1 MISVGLWT
9 DLSKRPAT
17 LVRDGV
23 RATVAKFQNP
33 EPGLLKRFKGANIG
47 AAGFS
52 FGFQLDRIRAP
63 GRTALAQAQ
72 AVEQWVATVDADV
85 LLTVDE
91 AQSALQSEVGR
102 ALLHALK
109 AQAPC
114 APAEAVSRPPMDLSI
129 ESLPDRRLPRL

>member
-1 MISVGLWT
+1 MIHLGLWI
-9 DLSKRPAT
+9 DLSKRPEA
-17 LVRDGV
+17 LVHAAF
-23 RATVAKFQNP
+23 RATVAMFQNP
-33 EPGLLKRFKGANIG
+33 EPGLLKRFKGASIG

-52 FGFQLDRIRAP
+52 FGFELERIRAP
-63 GRTALAQAQ
+63 GRTALAQ

-109 AQAPC
+109 AQALC

>member
-17 LVRDGV
+17 LVHDGV

-47 AAGFS
+47 VAGFS

-63 GRTALAQAQ
+63 GRTALAQA
-72 AVEQWVATVDADV
+72 VEQWVAAVDADV

-91 AQSALQSEVGR
+91 AQSALQSEDGR
-102 ALLHALK
+102 ALLHAPK
-109 AQAPC
+109 AQAPW
-114 APAEAVSRPPMDLSI
+114 APAEEVSRPPMDLSI
-129 ESLPDRRLPRL
+129 ESLPGWRLPRL